1 MSEVQDQVYR
11 ALDALGI
18 RYETFHHPP
27 VFNSEDVERYWKDI
41 PATPVKNLFL
51 RNKKGDRHYLVI
63 LAVDKQ
69 ADLRQLVRIVG
80 DDRLSFGSAERL
92 MAHLGVTPGSV
103 SVFGLIHDNTGAVR
117 VIVDKDLRSAERLIF
132 HPNDNTA
139 SVTIAF
145 ADFEKFLNSRNN
157 PVRWIS
163 LADTGLDARSAGL

>member
-1 MSEVQDQVYR
+1 MSAVQEQVYR

-18 RYETFHHPP
+18 RYEKYEHPP
-27 VFNSEDVERYWKDI
+27 VFNSEDVAQYWKDI

-69 ADLRQLVRIVG
+69 ADLRQLVKAIG

-103 SVFGLIHDNTGAVR
+103 SPFGLIHEGSAGVR
-117 VIVDKDLRSAERLIF
+117 VIVDQDLRKAERLIF
-132 HPNDNTA
+132 HPNDNRA
-139 SVTIAF
+139 SVTVSF
-145 ADFEKFLNSRNN
+145 ADFEKFLEWRGN

-163 LADTGLDARSAGL
+163 LSRT